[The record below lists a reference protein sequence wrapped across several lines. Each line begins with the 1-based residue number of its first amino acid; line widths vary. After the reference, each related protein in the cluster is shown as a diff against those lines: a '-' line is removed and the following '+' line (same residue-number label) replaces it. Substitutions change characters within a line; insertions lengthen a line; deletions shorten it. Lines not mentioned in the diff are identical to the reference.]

1 MTSSVETA
9 IQALKQGKMI
19 LLTDPV
25 DRENEGDFVFPA
37 ETITPEIMN
46 FMIRYGTGIVCV
58 SLPEERLKQLELPLM
73 VPENQNT
80 TQHNTPFT
88 LPVDAK
94 NGVTT
99 GVSAADRAKTV
110 QTMMDPATQAH
121 DLVRPGHVY
130 PLKARAGGVLE
141 RNGHTEGALDIVKMA
156 GFKPGAVI
164 CEAIHLDGTMIKGK
178 GLVALAK
185 EHDMPM
191 LSIDDLVAY
200 RLSTENLIDD
210 TAEATLP
217 TERFGEWK
225 INIIREKYTQNEH
238 TVLFKASKKTHVKGD
253 SQPTLVRIHS
263 CCLTGDLFGSLR
275 CDCQKQLEYSM
286 EKMGQEGGV
295 LIYLN
300 QEGRGIGLFNKIRA
314 YALQEKGFDTVD
326 ANLEL
331 GYPVDSRGYH
341 IVPSILRQLNIQ
353 HIRLLTN
360 NPHKIEELQRY
371 GFTNIE
377 REALPVFANPQNQQY
392 LNTKKDRL
400 NHHI

>member
-1 MTSSVETA
+1 MTTSSVETA

-19 LLTDPV
+19 LLTDPI

-37 ETITPEIMN
+37 ETITPETMN

-58 SLPEERLKQLELPLM
+58 SLPEERLKQLDLPLM
-73 VPENQNT
+73 VPDNQNT
-80 TQHNTPFT
+80 TRHNTPFT

-99 GVSAADRAKTV
+99 GVSAADRVKTV
-110 QTMMDPATQAH
+110 LTMMDSATQIN

-141 RNGHTEGALDIVKMA
+141 RNGHTEGALDIVKIA

-164 CEAIHLDGTMIKGK
+164 CEAIHLDGTMVKGK
-178 GLVALAK
+178 DLIALAK
-185 EHDMPM
+185 AHDMPM

-210 TAEATLP
+210 SAEATLP
-217 TERFGEWK
+217 TECYGEWK
-225 INIIREKYTQNEH
+225 IRVVREKYTKNEH
-238 TVLFKASKKTHVKGD
+238 TVLFKTPKDNA
-253 SQPTLVRIHS
+253 QPTLVRIHS

-286 EKMGQEGGV
+286 EKMAKEGGV

-300 QEGRGIGLFNKIRA
+300 QEGRGIGLFNKIKA
-314 YALQEKGFDTVD
+314 YALQEKGLDTVD

-331 GYPVDSRGYH
+331 GYPADSRGYH

-353 HIRLLTN
+353 RIRLLTN

-371 GFTNIE
+371 GFLNVE
-377 REALPVFANPQNQQY
+377 REAIPVFTNPHNQQY